1 MTTNHIAPLISRLAT
16 CETSLIEMMFFMTRR
31 KNSKAQG
38 REKVLIMQAYTEV
51 LTERLG
57 AEAFAKLATR
67 KF

>member
-1 MTTNHIAPLISRLAT
+1 
-16 CETSLIEMMFFMTRR
+16 MMFFMTRR

-57 AEAFAKLATR
+57 TEGFAKLATR